1 MILDKQMKEYRL
13 VRIAT
18 YASVSV
24 AVFLLVIKAL
34 AWLETGSV
42 GILASLLDSAVDIVA
57 SLMILFAVRLAQEPA
72 DHEHRFGHGKAEPLA
87 ALAQSVFIAGSALYL
102 VIHALQRLIDPVEV
116 QDPQFGAWAML
127 LSLLMT
133 TLLVMFQKYVVRK
146 TNSTAIEADALH
158 YFSDWIANLAV
169 LLGLLLSVYG
179 WIDSTL
185 GLLIGAW
192 IGWQALVLAKQSG
205 NQLLDHELPEDIRN
219 QIRDIVLAHED
230 VEGFN
235 DLRTYRSGPTIFIQL
250 DLELDDHLSLVD
262 AHHITEEVT
271 RSLVEAFENAD
282 VLIHQEP
289 VSIRDDPEHHQWE
302 MENREDFVSELESQ
316 AEEQTEEQSGTKT

>member
-1 MILDKQMKEYRL
+1 MMLDNQRKEYRL

-24 AVFLLVIKAL
+24 AILLMVIKAF

-72 DHEHRFGHGKAEPLA
+72 DYEHRFGHGKAEPLA

-102 VIHALQRLIDPVEV
+102 MIHALQRLIDPVEV
-116 QDPQFGAWAML
+116 QDPQLGAWAML

-316 AEEQTEEQSGTKT
+316 AEEHTEEQSGTKT